1 MKFLKKL
8 AVMGLTAVLTAG
20 TLAGCGKTDTETAGK
35 ETAEKESVS
44 GETSS
49 SKTDSQD
56 TKSTETIPIKWYL
69 AGSGPQADVQTVQ
82 EAINQYLLDTYNMN
96 IDLQMIATDYA
107 NYPMKMQMVIASG
120 EEYDICWTSS
130 WNNNYYDNVNKNAF
144 LSLDDLLKENAPEL
158 LASMDTSI
166 WDAVRVKGS
175 IYGVP
180 SQQIFPKQNY
190 VVIVKEYADKYGLD
204 ASKVKKLSDLE
215 DFFKKVKAD
224 NPDMY
229 PFAVSSNG
237 LLGKHNVALGFESI
251 AGVSI
256 PGAIKIGDDS
266 LKIYNQFESAE
277 LKEFYE
283 MMHRWTE
290 EGLVRKDAV
299 TVADNAVPDMKAG
312 KHVAAINATYKPGV
326 EATEMANF
334 GNKEVVFATLSEPY
348 LATENLVSSLNAVS
362 QTCKHP
368 DAAMKFLNLVNTD
381 KTLYNLLCFGVEGT
395 HYTVNED
402 GTVKTDDAKG
412 YNPNVDWMI
421 GNQFNGLL
429 REGQAPD
436 VWEKTKELNV
446 SALESKA
453 LGFSFDS
460 TTVTNEIA
468 SVSAVYDQY
477 GKILETGGVDPDT
490 VLPEFTS
497 KLKTAGADKIIAEMQ
512 KQLDE
517 WKTSRQQK

>member
-1 MKFLKKL
+1 MKLLKKL
-8 AVMGLTAVLTAG
+8 AVLGLAGVLAAG
-20 TLAGCGKTDTETAGK
+20 TLAGCGKSETKTGSKDTTLSKESTKDTSSK
-35 ETAEKESVS
+35 ET
-44 GETSS
+44 G
-49 SKTDSQD
+49 SKNTDPG
-56 TKSTETIPIKWYL
+56 ETIPIKWYL
-69 AGSGPQADVQTVQ
+69 AGSGPQADVEAVQ
-82 EAINQYLLDTYNMN
+82 EAINTYLLDTYNMN

-107 NYPMKMQMVIASG
+107 NYPLKMQMVIASG

-144 LSLDDLLKENAPEL
+144 IPLDDLLKENAPEL

-190 VVIVKEYADKYGLD
+190 VVILKEYADKYGLD
-204 ASKVKKLSDLE
+204 VSKVSKLSDLE
-215 DFFKKVKAD
+215 EFFKQVKAD
-224 NPDMY
+224 NPDIY
-229 PFAVSSNG
+229 PFAASSNG

-256 PGAIKIGDDS
+256 PGAIKIGDDGVT
-266 LKIYNQFESAE
+266 IYNQFESTE
-277 LKEFYE
+277 LKGFYE
-283 MMHRWTE
+283 MMHRWME

-312 KHVAAINATYKPGV
+312 KHIAAINATYKPGV
-326 EATEMANF
+326 EATETANF
-334 GNKEVVFATLSEPY
+334 GNKEVVFATLSDPY

-362 QTCKHP
+362 QTSKHP
-368 DAAMKFLNLVNTD
+368 DVAMKFLNLVNTD
-381 KTLYNLLCFGVEGT
+381 KTLYNLLCFGIEGT
-395 HYTVNED
+395 HYTVNGD

-412 YNPNVDWMI
+412 YNPNVDWML

-446 SALESKA
+446 SAVESKA

-477 GKILETGGVDPDT
+477 GKTLETGGADPET
-490 VLPEFTS
+490 VLPEFID
-497 KLKTAGADKIIAEMQ
+497 KLKTAGADRIIEEMQ

-517 WKTSRQQK
+517 WKASR